1 MTNITNLEKDVL
13 LATLAFW
20 NYGDETELEDNAVIF
35 NVKELK
41 DETGHSLKTLKG
53 VVGSLFKKGL
63 LCEMESGEMG
73 NRVEIGI
80 TEDGIKWV
88 LDTIEKEDGSIKP

>member
-20 NYGDETELEDNAVIF
+20 NYGDETEIEDNAVF
-35 NVKELK
+35 FDLRDLK

-53 VVGSLFKKGL
+53 VVGSLFKKNM
-63 LCEMESGEMG
+63 LCEMEGGPTFNEIG
-73 NRVEIGI
+73 IGI

-88 LDTIEKEDGSIKP
+88 LETIEKEDGAIKP